1 MVGRRCIGL
10 DVHREFAQVAVWEDG
25 QVRSA
30 GQVAI
35 TGEALQVF
43 VDSLG
48 PEDEV
53 AIEATCNTHAIVR
66 LIEPRVGRVV
76 VSNPMKTRAIA
87 EAKVKTDKV
96 DAAILAQLLAADYL
110 PSVWV
115 ADEATHALRRQ
126 VARRANV
133 VRQRTR
139 LKNQVQAILQRNLI
153 PRCPFTDLFGVKG
166 RCWLANQRLPVD
178 EEFAVEALLRQLD
191 FHRQELKIIDAA
203 LGRIALERQEVK
215 RLMTIPGVDATVA
228 LSIVAA
234 VGDFQRFRRPEQLVS
249 YLGLN
254 PRVRQSGAQPATH
267 GRITKQG
274 RAHARGMLVEA
285 AWTAAKIPGPLR
297 AFFERVRARRGAPIA
312 IVATARKLACLCWTM
327 IERGEDYAFARPSLT
342 EKKLRALELRAGM
355 PARRGQKGSASN
367 YSLKEVRRRE
377 LELAEQAERAYR
389 RQVADWQTNASAKN
403 KPGVAAANGTRLKR
417 PSAGQA
423 ARQASVPEPALRS
436 GVDHA
441 HTGT

>member
-1 MVGRRCIGL
+1 VGRRCIGL
-10 DVHREFAQVAVWEDG
+10 DVHREFAQIAVWEDG
-25 QVRSA
+25 QVRQA
-30 GQVAI
+30 GQIAL
-35 TGEALQVF
+35 TAEALHVF
-43 VDSLG
+43 ADSLG

-66 LIEPRVGRVV
+66 LIEPRVARVV

-96 DAAILAQLLAADYL
+96 DARVLCELLAADYL

-115 ADEATHALRRQ
+115 ADQATQALRRQ

-153 PRCPFTDLFGVKG
+153 PRCPAADLFGIKG
-166 RCWLANQRLPVD
+166 RCWLANQYLPPD
-178 EEFAVEALLRQLD
+178 EESAVEALLRQID
-191 FHRQELKIIDAA
+191 FHGQELRIIDAA
-203 LGRIALERQEVK
+203 LGRIALEREEVK
-215 RLMTIPGVDATVA
+215 RLMTIPGIDATVG

-234 VGDFQRFRRPEQLVS
+234 VGDFRRFPRPEQLVS
-249 YLGLN
+249 YVGLN
-254 PRVRQSGAQPATH
+254 PRVRQSGNQPASH
-267 GRITKQG
+267 GQITKQG

-285 AWTAAKIPGPLR
+285 AFTAARTPGPLR
-297 AFFERVRARRGAPIA
+297 AFFERVRARRGMQIA
-312 IVATARKLACLCWTM
+312 VVATARKLVCLCWTM
-327 IERGEDYAFARPSLT
+327 IERGEDYAFARPTLT
-342 EKKLRALELRAGM
+342 DKKLRALELRAGM
-355 PARRGQKGSASN
+355 PARRGKKGTAAA

-377 LELAEQAERAYR
+377 LELSQQAEHAYR
-389 RQVADWQTNASAKN
+389 QLVADWQANRPAKP
-403 KPGVAAANGTRLKR
+403 KPGAAAANGTRLKR

-441 HTGT
+441 HTKA

>member
-1 MVGRRCIGL
+1 VGRRCIGL

-25 QVRSA
+25 RVRDA
-30 GQVAI
+30 GQVSI
-35 TGEALQVF
+35 VGEALRVF
-43 VDSLG
+43 ADSLG

-53 AIEATCNTHAIVR
+53 AVEATCNTHAIVR
-66 LIEPRVGRVV
+66 AIESHVARVV

-96 DAAILAQLLAADYL
+96 DAAVLAELLAADYL

-115 ADEATHALRRQ
+115 ADQDTQALRRQ
-126 VARRANV
+126 VNRRDQL

-139 LKNQVQAILQRNLI
+139 LKNQVQAILHRNLVE
-153 PRCPFTDLFGVKG
+153 RCPFSDLFGVKG
-166 RCWLANQRLPVD
+166 RSWLSDQHLPTD
-178 EEFAVEALLRQLD
+178 EQFAVQALVRQLD
-191 FHRQELKIIDAA
+191 FHAQELRIIDSA
-203 LGRIALERQEVK
+203 LGRIALERPEVR

-228 LSIVAA
+228 LSLVAA
-234 VGDFQRFRRPEQLVS
+234 VGDFCRFRTPEQLVS

-254 PRVRQSGAQPATH
+254 PSVKQSGGKAANH
-267 GRITKQG
+267 GRITKNG

-285 AWTAAKIPGPLR
+285 AFSASQIPGPLR
-297 AFFERVRARRGAPIA
+297 AFYQRVRARRGTQIA
-312 IVATARKLACLCWTM
+312 IVATARKLVVLCWTM
-327 IERGEDYAFARPSLT
+327 IERGEDYAFARQSLT
-342 EKKLRALELRAGM
+342 DKKLRALELRAGL
-355 PARRGQKGSASN
+355 PARRGQKGNAAN

-377 LELAEQAERAYR
+377 LALAEQAEHAYR
-389 RQVADWQTNASAKN
+389 QQITDWQARGPTKT
-403 KPGVAAANGTRLKR
+403 GVAAANGTRLKR

-441 HTGT
+441 HRQA